1 MLPRILY
8 GMSGES
14 PTLLH
19 LKIWE
24 AMPINSFYGRS
35 VFGEDRIA
43 QTIQTNNFIAGDPI
57 ELFYDLPLYGIIFL
71 RGFIRCTAALFDPIV
86 NFDHHIIFGLSGPGS
101 SIFFILGLGITL
113 ANLKKTQYLI
123 PSIWF
128 LAGFFFLGVFTSFPP
143 RPTHLVSTI
152 PALSLISAIG
162 LISFLDSAIN
172 ANPDKLKSTYR
183 WRKIAVAS
191 TLLSIAIISFIQFFF
206 LTFYIYFPPNTDE
219 YISWLGRQISQPAN
233 IFLVDHQPTDRSPL
247 DENLLKLTQHRV
259 SLVTRSDLEANPGQM
274 KTWKN
279 FVAFI
284 ESKDDR
290 EYAEWI
296 AQEIPG
302 ANVQAAYSPGKR
314 LRGYVVTDMQINA
327 SMDISISHG
336 LRGLWNSPT
345 RNILLFCGL
354 GIVILFLRQKA
365 INGQTSNKMSELP

>member
-1 MLPRILY
+1 M
-8 GMSGES
+8 
-14 PTLLH
+14 
-19 LKIWE
+19 
-24 AMPINSFYGRS
+24 
-35 VFGEDRIA
+35 
-43 QTIQTNNFIAGDPI
+43 
-57 ELFYDLPLYGIIFL
+57 
-71 RGFIRCTAALFDPIV
+71 
-86 NFDHHIIFGLSGPGS
+86 
-101 SIFFILGLGITL
+101 
-113 ANLKKTQYLI
+113 
-123 PSIWF
+123 
-128 LAGFFFLGVFTSFPP
+128 
-143 RPTHLVSTI
+143 
-152 PALSLISAIG
+152 
-162 LISFLDSAIN
+162 
-172 ANPDKLKSTYR
+172 YR
-183 WRKIAVAS
+183 WKNMAFAS